1 MRAKLVELEELS
13 GSSGKRKSQRPE
25 SITLFSEANNP
36 HAHTHTCLYMTQK
49 NTEGV
54 VGKGWGHDAG

>member
-1 MRAKLVELEELS
+1 MRAKLVELEELEELS

-36 HAHTHTCLYMTQK
+36 HTLTHTCLYMTQK
-49 NTEGV
+49 NTERV
-54 VGKGWGHDAG
+54 VGKG